1 MFTFS
6 SCIAELVSTK
16 CLGNPAT
23 TVLPTKAGVAV
34 VLPHAV
40 QSHAQS
46 QWHRKG
52 SPGLSRPR
60 KGSKKK
66 QMLDHFYWKNLV
78 NPTVNPMVNPQ
89 PRAKV
94 GIQHTWFGASSLKCW
109 SSDNVHVGQINA
121 ATNEKSNLDP
131 IEPYLPDI

>member
-66 QMLDHFYWKNLV
+66 TDVGPFLLEKSGKPNGKPNGKPTATCQSR
-78 NPTVNPMVNPQ
+78 NPTHLV
-89 PRAKV
+89 
-94 GIQHTWFGASSLKCW
+94 WCLKPEML
-109 SSDNVHVGQINA
+109 V
-121 ATNEKSNLDP
+121 K
-131 IEPYLPDI
+131 